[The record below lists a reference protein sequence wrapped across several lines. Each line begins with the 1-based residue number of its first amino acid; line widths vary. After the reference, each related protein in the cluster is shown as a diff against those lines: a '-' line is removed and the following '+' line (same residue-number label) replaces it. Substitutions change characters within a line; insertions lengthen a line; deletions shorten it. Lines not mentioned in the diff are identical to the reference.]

1 MDTREP
7 TRPSAFSQTP
17 EASGGGPSGTTA
29 GMKNEVKTLLQD
41 AKQETSRLADT
52 ARERAAETA
61 ASRKDAAADRIG
73 SVAGALRD
81 AGTRLDRDDTGFGR
95 YAQTAAEQADRLAQY
110 LRRSDVGGMV
120 RDAETFARRHPE
132 LFLGA
137 AFLGGMVA
145 ARFLKSSPPKQ
156 QAAAEPSYPSGY
168 GAGYA
173 GGYGYQAGAPY
184 NPAPTP
190 FNPPRTSG
198 PGGTSGTGGGDL

>member
-1 MDTREP
+1 M
-7 TRPSAFSQTP
+7 
-17 EASGGGPSGTTA
+17 TA
-29 GMKNEVKTLLQD
+29 TLFRGARLVD
-41 AKQETSRLADT
+41 GLADT

-81 AGTRLDRDDTGFGR
+81 AGDRLERDETGFGR

-145 ARFLKSSPPKQ
+145 ARFLKSTPPRQ
-156 QAAAEPSYPSGY
+156 QAAPEPSPSHPSG
-168 GAGYA
+168 GPGYA
-173 GGYGYQAGAPY
+173 GGYGYQ
-184 NPAPTP
+184 TP
-190 FNPPRTSG
+190 FNAPGTGG
-198 PGGTSGTGGGDL
+198 PSGTGGGGL